1 MAYRWRP
8 KNAEVDA
15 DNPRAWA
22 TCDRCGWIHNLHK
35 LQFQYAYQGSSQ
47 PQNTR
52 FLVCTRCLD
61 PLNPQSMPYILSPD
75 PMPVFNARPGASDLY
90 GEASYLVAEDES
102 ILTTEGGDSL
112 ITPIPDPT
120 VQANTTNLLCTIE
133 APGGD
138 VSVAY
143 LDLFDGDPSSGGRSV
158 LSAITGS
165 ATRTNI
171 SGDLTTT
178 AGVATNTEPI
188 IVSSASKS
196 QTNVNWCGLYSASI
210 SGALLMSG
218 RVSVTPFTI
227 AEGNPVRFNTF
238 GLSINL
244 N

>member
-1 MAYRWRP
+1 MSYRWRA
-8 KNAEVDA
+8 KGVEVDPES
-15 DNPRAWA
+15 PRAFA
-22 TCDRCGWIHNLHK
+22 TCDRCGFLFNHYK

-47 PQNTR
+47 PQNTY
-52 FLVCTRCLD
+52 FLVCERCTD
-61 PLNPQSMPYILSPD
+61 PLNAQSMPYILPPD
-75 PMPVFNARPGASDLY
+75 PLPVYNARMGASDPV
-90 GEASYLVAEDES
+90 GEASYLVTEDGD
-102 ILTTEGGDSL
+102 ILANEDGDPL
-112 ITPIPDPT
+112 ITAIPDPS
-120 VQANTTNLLCTIE
+120 VPANTTNLLCEIV

-138 VSVAY
+138 VSEVY

-178 AGVATNTEPI
+178 SGVATNTEPI
-188 IVSSASKS
+188 VISSASEN

-227 AEGNPVRFNTF
+227 AEGNPVRFAAL